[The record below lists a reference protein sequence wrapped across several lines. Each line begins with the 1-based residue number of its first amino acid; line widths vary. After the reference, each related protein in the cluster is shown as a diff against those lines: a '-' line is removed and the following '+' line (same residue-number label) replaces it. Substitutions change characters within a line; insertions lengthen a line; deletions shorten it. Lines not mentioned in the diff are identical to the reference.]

1 MVGLG
6 CIEGSIQTT
15 KLKNVRMNKKRLSWA
30 FVTIVFFTMACN
42 HKNTKITSEDSPTA
56 GTIHISVDESFK
68 PVMEQQ
74 IKIHHSSF
82 PNTKIE
88 VSYKSEADCF
98 RDLQQDS
105 TRMVIVARG
114 LNKQED
120 TFFENQLSYPVQ
132 YGELAYDAVAI
143 IYNRAG
149 KDSVFNVEKLRKI
162 LSGETATTVVMDGN
176 SATSTVRYLRDTI
189 LHGAPF
195 GSNVVAAKNSE
206 DVLAKVA
213 ERADA
218 IGFVGLSW
226 IGDSYNAT
234 QLEYL
239 KKVNLGLVECTK
251 CEEKGL
257 YARPSQATI
266 SRGQY
271 ALSRPVYYILKEN
284 ATGLGTGFMNFMSL
298 ERGQLIFRR
307 ASLVPAK
314 MGFSR
319 RTGTIK
325 NAD

>member
-6 CIEGSIQTT
+6 CIEVSIQATN
-15 KLKNVRMNKKRLSWA
+15 LKKVCMNKKWRNWTV
-30 FVTIVFFTMACN
+30 VTVVFFTMACN
-42 HKNTKITSEDSPTA
+42 NDDNKITSEDSPTA

-74 IKIHHSSF
+74 IKVHHSSF

-143 IYNRAG
+143 ILNKAG
-149 KDSVFNVEKLRKI
+149 KDSVFTFEKLRKI
-162 LSGETATTVVMDGN
+162 LSGQTATTVVMDGN

-195 GSNVVAAKNSE
+195 GPNVVAAKNSE

-226 IGDSYNAT
+226 IGDSYNTT

-257 YARPSQATI
+257 YAKPSQATI

-284 ATGLGTGFMNFMSL
+284 ATGLGTGFMNFMSM

-314 MGFSR
+314 MGFTK